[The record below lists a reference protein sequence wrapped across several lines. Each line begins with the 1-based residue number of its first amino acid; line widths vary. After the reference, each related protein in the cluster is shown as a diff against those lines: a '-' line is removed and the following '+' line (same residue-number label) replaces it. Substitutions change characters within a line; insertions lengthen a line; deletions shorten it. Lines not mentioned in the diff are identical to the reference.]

1 MSGLHIRQFI
11 DRLQHFENR
20 GGKDFICPLADAK
33 NLHADITK
41 LLLDLE
47 DLRNTQ
53 SNSTEEVISVEVDGG
68 SF

>member
-1 MSGLHIRQFI
+1 MSGLYIKRFI
-11 DRLQHFENR
+11 DRLQSFESR
-20 GGKDFICPLADAK
+20 GVKDFSCPIQDAK

-47 DLRNTQ
+47 QARSQ
-53 SNSTEEVISVEVDGG
+53 PAVQEEVIKVQVEGG

>member
-1 MSGLHIRQFI
+1 MSGLYIRQFI
-11 DRLQHFENR
+11 DRLQHFENK

-47 DLRNTQ
+47 ELRNVQ
-53 SNSTEEVISVEVDGG
+53 QAPDNEVINVELDGG

>member
-1 MSGLHIRQFI
+1 MSGLYIRQFI

-20 GGKDFICPLADAK
+20 GGKDFSCPLVDAK
-33 NLHADITK
+33 NLHSDITK

-47 DLRNTQ
+47 DLRKVQ
-53 SNSTEEVISVEVDGG
+53 AEADAEVTNIELTGG